1 MEKDMALIECP
12 ECGKEYSDTAKSCP
26 NCGYVERKTFSKVE
40 NWKRND
46 GIQKLIIFLGV
57 VGILV
62 AIVIGYRIR
71 VENVKM
77 SKSARTT
84 AKEVIKLIDKY
95 LEDDMSGEKLRDLL
109 KGYEDDIDN
118 IKKQGNNDKILKQLL
133 KKTEYDLDPWLGE
146 DAQKVKDDK
155 GYIQKLLEDE
165 DVSYL
170 SALSQEYE

>member
-1 MEKDMALIECP
+1 MALIKCP
-12 ECGKEYSDTAKSCP
+12 ECGKEYSDTAKRCP
-26 NCGYVERKTFSKVE
+26 DCGYVERKTFSKVE

-57 VGILV
+57 VGILA

-77 SKSARTT
+77 SKSARGT

-109 KGYEDDIDN
+109 KGYEDDIDK
-118 IKKQGNNDKILKQLL
+118 IEKQGNNDKILKQLL

-146 DAQKVKDDK
+146 DTQEVKDDK

-170 SALSQEYE
+170 STLSQEYE

>member
-1 MEKDMALIECP
+1 MALIECP

-170 SALSQEYE
+170 STLSQEYE

>member
-1 MEKDMALIECP
+1 MALIECP

-62 AIVIGYRIR
+62 AIVVGYRIR

-77 SKSARTT
+77 SKSARGT

-146 DAQKVKDDK
+146 NAQEVKDDK

>member
-1 MEKDMALIECP
+1 MALIECP

-46 GIQKLIIFLGV
+46 GIQ
-57 VGILV
+57 
-62 AIVIGYRIR
+62 
-71 VENVKM
+71 
-77 SKSARTT
+77 
-84 AKEVIKLIDKY
+84 KLIDKY

>member
-1 MEKDMALIECP
+1 MALIECP

-77 SKSARTT
+77 SKSARAT

>member
-1 MEKDMALIECP
+1 MALIECP

-133 KKTEYDLDPWLGE
+133 KKTEYDLDPWLGK

>member
-1 MEKDMALIECP
+1 MALIECP

-57 VGILV
+57 VVILV

>member
-1 MEKDMALIECP
+1 MALIECP